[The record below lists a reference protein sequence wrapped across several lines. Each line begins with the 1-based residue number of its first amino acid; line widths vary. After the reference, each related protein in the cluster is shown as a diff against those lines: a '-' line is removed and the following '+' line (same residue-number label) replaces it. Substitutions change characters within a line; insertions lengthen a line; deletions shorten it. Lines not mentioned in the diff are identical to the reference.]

1 MITTVLAKVNIQL
14 ALAGMS
20 VPVIKILKYFCPHW
34 LTVGIQNSN
43 AFLCPRYTKQPPPPP
58 TTPPDKMLSD
68 LWANKA

>member
-34 LTVGIQNSN
+34 LTVVFKIPMPFFVRNFINITMHGS
-43 AFLCPRYTKQPPPPP
+43 R
-58 TTPPDKMLSD
+58 
-68 LWANKA
+68 